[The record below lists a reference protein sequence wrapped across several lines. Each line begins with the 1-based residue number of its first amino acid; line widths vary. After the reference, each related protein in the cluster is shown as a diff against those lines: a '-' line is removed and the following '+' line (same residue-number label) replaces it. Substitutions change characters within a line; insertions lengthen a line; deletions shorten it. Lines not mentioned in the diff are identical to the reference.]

1 MHEMSIALSILDI
14 IKQEAEKASSIKV
27 NEIVLDIGSLSGI
40 EIDSLKFAL
49 EVSFTESLVKG
60 CAIIVNKIDAKSI
73 CKDCQTEFLSEN
85 LFSPCPECN
94 SFALDLLCGKEVQL
108 KSIVVD

>member
-40 EIDSLKFAL
+40 EIESLKFAL
-49 EVSFTESLVKG
+49 EVSFTEPLVKG
-60 CAIIVNKIDAKSI
+60 CEIIVNKIEAKTK
-73 CKDCQTEFLSEN
+73 CKDCQTEFSCEN

-94 SFALDLLCGKEVQL
+94 SFSHDLLCGKEVQL